1 MKTPL
6 LSPVVAALG
15 TLAVLVSGGVA
26 SADVVPVDK
35 LSVIASPPASA
46 APSSPSDMPATI
58 PATEHADGIFASIVP
73 AAKRKATED
82 KGYRYVGVFTND
94 AQARAYAADGTF
106 DINDERQSSQTACLA
121 TFGGLQPA
129 LRLLLRTKPPEPPK
143 LTAAQIELLKK
154 QHRWPPPPPKPP
166 AVKPGPPKDVIQRV
180 RLERLTR
187 DADAVTVDTVDALFD
202 LQTLGSRLLSKT
214 SAKLARI
221 TTGPSGIGVFAAR
234 DDKGNTEFLVTGP
247 ELPQPPTESD
257 RPAQLEA
264 LASAASRL
272 IAQTALNTSASSG
285 CGRVRFTLASK
296 PGAGEMATLLT
307 MAFLPPSAEPDEG
320 PSSDDS
326 DGDGEPDE
334 QGFVQQQTLRRG
346 MRKQRARPLAINV
359 SLSQLQSEPSP
370 LLSVTFGWAGKDEEL
385 SF

>member
-1 MKTPL
+1 MKTPHAFPL
-6 LSPVVAALG
+6 AVALG
-15 TLAVLVSGGVA
+15 TVVALVSGGVA
-26 SADVVPVDK
+26 SADVVSFDK
-35 LSVIASPPASA
+35 LSVIPSAPAPTAPTSASDS
-46 APSSPSDMPATI
+46 PATI
-58 PATEHADGIFASIVP
+58 PAAEHVDGIFASILP

-94 AQARAYAADGTF
+94 AQARAYATDGTF
-106 DINDERQSSQTACLA
+106 LVDAEREGPQASCLA
-121 TFGGLQPA
+121 TFGALQPA

-143 LTAAQIELLKK
+143 FTPQQIALLKQ
-154 QHRWPPPPPKPP
+154 QHRWPLPAPKPP
-166 AVKPGPPKDVIQRV
+166 AVKPGPPKDTIQRL

-187 DADAVTVDTVDALFD
+187 DGDAVTVDTVDALFD

-214 SAKLARI
+214 SAKLSRVA
-221 TTGPSGIGVFAAR
+221 TGPSGIGIFAAR

-247 ELPQPPTESD
+247 QVPQPPTESD
-257 RPAQLEA
+257 RPAQLEG

-272 IAQTALNTSASSG
+272 IAQTPSNTTTSSG
-285 CGRVRFTLASK
+285 CGRVRFTLTTKA
-296 PGAGEMATLLT
+296 GAGEMATLLAT
-307 MAFLPPSAEPDEG
+307 AFLPPSTEPDEG

-334 QGFVQQQTLRRG
+334 QGFVQQQAIRRG
-346 MRKQRARPLAINV
+346 MRKQRARPVAINV
-359 SLSQLQSEPSP
+359 SLSQLQSETSP